1 MFGFDL
7 QSGYHHVEIFEEH
20 QTYLGFAWT
29 DNEMTETYGFRV
41 LPFGLA
47 TAGHIFTKICRVM
60 VKYWRCNGVQ
70 IVLYIDDG
78 LGVAHTQELCER
90 NARCIKGS
98 LEKAGWVINEEKSR
112 WDPSKRTT
120 WLG

>member
-1 MFGFDL
+1 
-7 QSGYHHVEIFEEH
+7 
-20 QTYLGFAWT
+20 
-29 DNEMTETYGFRV
+29 MTETYGFRG

-70 IVLYIDDG
+70 IVFYIDDG

-90 NARCIKGS
+90 NARCVKGS
-98 LEKAGWVINEEKSR
+98 LEEAGWVINEEKSR
-112 WDPSKRTT
+112 WTHRSAQHGWGWK
-120 WLG
+120 